1 MQVREYGNFLR
12 INLSEVLT
20 GNTVTMELYRPNS
33 DTPIVITTS
42 NGLVIGS
49 LDIEVNGKTYKAFE
63 YLQYQIAE
71 GVIDVK
77 GVWSAVATVAD
88 SGGTT
93 FRITKKLKFTV
104 TDC

>member
-20 GNTVTMELYRPNS
+20 GSTVTLELYRPNS
-33 DTPIVITTS
+33 STPIVITTS
-42 NGLVIGS
+42 NGLLIGS
-49 LDIEVNGKTYKAFE
+49 LDIEVKGKTYTAFE
-63 YLQYQIAE
+63 YIQYQIAE
-71 GVIDVK
+71 GVIDVE
-77 GVWSAVATVAD
+77 GIWSAVVTVAD

>member
-20 GNTVTMELYRPNS
+20 GSTVTLELYRPNS
-33 DTPIVITTS
+33 STPIVITTS
-42 NGLVIGS
+42 NGVGIGS
-49 LDIEVNGKTYKAFE
+49 LDIEDKGKTYTAFE
-63 YLQYQIAE
+63 DIQYKIAD
-71 GVIDVK
+71 GVIDVE
-77 GVWSAVATVAD
+77 GIWSAVATVAD